1 MNDVMISRRAG
12 ELNGYLN
19 PTAMNMLID
28 ALQKAKDYEDLP
40 NMFKS
45 WLQSKE
51 NIQTRYISFAAK
63 QVRKAQK

>member
-19 PTAMNMLID
+19 PTAMDMLIE
-28 ALQKAKDYEDLP
+28 ALQKAKDYDAVP
-40 NMFKS
+40 TMFKL
-45 WLQSKE
+45 WLQS
-51 NIQTRYISFAAK
+51 NDNVQARYLSFAAK

>member
-19 PTAMNMLID
+19 PAAMDMLIE
-28 ALQKAKDYEDLP
+28 ALQKSKDYDDLP
-40 NMFKS
+40 NMIKS
-45 WLQSKE
+45 WLQSKD
-51 NIQTRYISFAAK
+51 NVQPRYLSFAAK

>member
-19 PTAMNMLID
+19 PAAMDMLVE
-28 ALQKAKDYEDLP
+28 ALQNAKDYDDLP
-40 NMFKS
+40 QKIKT
-45 WLQSKE
+45 WLQS
-51 NIQTRYISFAAK
+51 NDNVQSRYLSFAAK

>member
-19 PTAMNMLID
+19 PTAMNMLVE
-28 ALQKAKDYEDLP
+28 ALQKSKDYDDLP
-40 NMFKS
+40 KMIKS
-45 WLQSKE
+45 WLQSKD
-51 NIQTRYISFAAK
+51 NVQSRYLSFAAK